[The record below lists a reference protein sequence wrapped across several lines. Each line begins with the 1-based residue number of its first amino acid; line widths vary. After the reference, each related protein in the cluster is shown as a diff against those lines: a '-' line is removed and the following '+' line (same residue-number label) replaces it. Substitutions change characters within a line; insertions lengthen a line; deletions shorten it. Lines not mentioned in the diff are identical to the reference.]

1 MYYERKGK
9 QLTRR
14 DPLFILRAM
23 KPELIPVAEAQKL
36 LGVSHTKIWQLLKD
50 GTLKAYKSP
59 LNKRVKLVKR
69 ADIERLRNTY
79 EEAA

>member
-1 MYYERKGK
+1 M
-9 QLTRR
+9 TRP
-14 DPLFILRAM
+14 DGLSILRGM
-23 KPELIPVAEAQKL
+23 KPESSEHVTVAEAQKL
-36 LGVSHTKIWQLLKD
+36 LGVSHTKIWQLMKD

-69 ADIERLRNTY
+69 EDVERLRNTY